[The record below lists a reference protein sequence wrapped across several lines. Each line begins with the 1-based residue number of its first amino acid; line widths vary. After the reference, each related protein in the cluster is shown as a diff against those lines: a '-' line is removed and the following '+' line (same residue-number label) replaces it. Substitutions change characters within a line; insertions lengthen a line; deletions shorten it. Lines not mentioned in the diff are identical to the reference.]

1 MTMKPPRDGWDGDER
16 EAIGALAPLFEDVQ
30 RHHAGDLLSADDRQR
45 LLRRIQRNTRQSW
58 SPSTWLGTSWPQVL
72 AAAAAIVVVAGGWIV
87 WRSTRPSPSAP
98 PPKTVATQPAAPTYV
113 LALNHPVIRVSP
125 AALTYRGSGASSLL
139 ADLKPA
145 FDALRRDDYATVARE
160 LTPLVDRYPAAVE
173 VPYYQ
178 GVAQL
183 FLGNPAAALDRF
195 AEAER
200 RADATFA
207 ADILWYQAIASER
220 AGDLDATRRRLH
232 TLCVGQTARSTDACA
247 AEHKLQ

>member
-1 MTMKPPRDGWDGDER
+1 MTMKPPSDGWDGDER
-16 EAIGALAPLFEDVQ
+16 EAIGALGPLFEDVQ
-30 RHHAGDLLSADDRQR
+30 RRHAGDLLSADDRQR

-72 AAAAAIVVVAGGWIV
+72 AAAAIVVVAGGWIV
-87 WRSTRPSPSAP
+87 WRRTGPPPSAP
-98 PPKTVATQPAAPTYV
+98 QPKSVATQPAALTYV
-113 LALNHPVIRVSP
+113 LALKQPDIRVSP
-125 AALTYRGSGASSLL
+125 AALTYRGSGASNLL

-145 FDALRRDDYATVARE
+145 FDALRREDYATAARE
-160 LTPLVDRYPAAVE
+160 LTPLVHRYPAAVE

-195 AEAER
+195 AKAER

-207 ADILWYQAIASER
+207 ADIVWYQAIASER
-220 AGDLDATRRRLH
+220 AGDRDAARRRLH
-232 TLCVGQTARSTDACA
+232 TLCVAQTARSTDACA
-247 AEHKLQ
+247 AEHKLE